1 RGRALDTQG
10 PLVPDFL
17 SNPSSST
24 SDFLPFQSG
33 QNAPLHLSR
42 QMTIF
47 TGESLSVYQS
57 RINTN
62 RGNGYLQPFA
72 IGNPYSSSQA
82 EIFPNHDCNNTLGGQ
97 QVLRVPNGGSAPAGG
112 APQSESGQF
121 PTSSLVGPQDPSFV
135 APNSVVDAT
144 ALPPGGP
151 SAYAACTVAPDFPS
165 IFGGGKIPEILPDN

>member
-1 RGRALDTQG
+1 VT
-10 PLVPDFL
+10 DFL

-24 SDFLPFQSG
+24 ADFLPFESG

-47 TGESLSVYQS
+47 TSESLSVYQS
-57 RINTN
+57 RLTTN

-72 IGNPYSSSQA
+72 IGSNFPSIQG
-82 EIFPNHDCNNTLGGQ
+82 EIFPSHDCDNTFAGQ
-97 QVLRVPNGGSAPAGG
+97 QVMHVPKGSSPPPGA

-121 PTSSLVGPQDPSFV
+121 PVSSLVSPLSKDFV
-135 APNSVVDAT
+135 AKDSDTDAS

-165 IFGGGKIPEILPDN
+165 IFGGGSIPEVRPDP